1 MIIGGRMY
9 LCYNNQKIE
18 LCCQDGFKN
27 RLMGIMFKK
36 DKLNKA
42 LYFKR
47 CNSIHTFFCKQDIA
61 VIMTDKNDRIIYFNN
76 KVKSFI
82 ASPMFLYF
90 SCGYILVNLFINFC
104 ISIGILLLNTL
115 KL

>member
-61 VIMTDKNDRIIYFNN
+61 VIMTYKDDRIIYFNN
-76 KVKSFI
+76 KVRPNKVI
-82 ASPMFLYF
+82 IKLKAYNTYELPVGYF
-90 SCGYILVNLFINFC
+90 KKLKVNTYLRKEEC
-104 ISIGILLLNTL
+104 
-115 KL
+115 